1 MLVEM
6 KHVKKHYRD
15 FSLDCSLQLKE
26 GCITGLIG
34 ANGAGKSTAFKAIL
48 GLIRPEE
55 GEITVLGERGG
66 NLTGKTK
73 EEIGVVLPESTF
85 SRYLK
90 VKQIVPVMKEL
101 YSRFDR
107 EYFQEQCRRF
117 SIPEDKIL
125 KEFSTGMLAKL
136 KILLA
141 LSYHPKIL
149 ILDEPTSG
157 LDVLTRDE
165 LLTVLR
171 EYMEESEE
179 RGILISSH
187 ISSDLEGLCD
197 DMYMIDQGKIVMYEE
212 TDVLL
217 DEYGILKV
225 SADEYR
231 ELDKSFLLKRK
242 KENFGYSCLT
252 KEKHYY
258 MENYPSAVVEKCSLD
273 EVISIMVKG
282 ETV

>member
-55 GEITVLGERGG
+55 GEIAVLGERGG

-107 EYFQEQCRRF
+107 EYFLEQCRRF

>member
-15 FSLDCSLQLKE
+15 FSLDCYLQLKE

-141 LSYHPKIL
+141 LSYRPRIL
-149 ILDEPTSG
+149 ILDEPTAG

-165 LLTVLR
+165 ILSVFR

-197 DMYMIDQGKIVMYEE
+197 DMYMIHQGRIIMHEE

-225 SADEYR
+225 SADEYKK
-231 ELDKSFLLKRK
+231 LDKSFLLKKK
-242 KENFGYSCLT
+242 KENYGYSCLT
-252 KEKHYY
+252 KEKYYY
-258 MENYPSAVVEKCSLD
+258 MENYPSSVVEKCSLD

>member
-90 VKQIVPVMKEL
+90 VKQIIPIMKEL

-107 EYFQEQCRRF
+107 EYFLEQCRRF

-252 KEKHYY
+252 KEKYYY
-258 MENYPSAVVEKCSLD
+258 MENYPSSVVEKCSLD

>member
-6 KHVKKHYRD
+6 KYVKKHYRD

-55 GEITVLGERGG
+55 GEITILGEKGG

-90 VKQIVPVMKEL
+90 VKQIIPIIKEL

-107 EYFQEQCRRF
+107 EYFLEQCRRF

-141 LSYHPKIL
+141 LSHHPKIL

-258 MENYPSAVVEKCSLD
+258 MEKYPSAVVEKCSLD

>member
-6 KHVKKHYRD
+6 KYVKKHYRD

-55 GEITVLGERGG
+55 GEITILGEKGG
-66 NLTGKTK
+66 NLTGETK

-90 VKQIVPVMKEL
+90 VKQIIPIMKEL

-107 EYFQEQCRRF
+107 EYFLEQCRRF

-141 LSYHPKIL
+141 LSYHPKLL

>member
-55 GEITVLGERGG
+55 GEITILGEKGG

-90 VKQIVPVMKEL
+90 VKQIIPIMKEL

-107 EYFQEQCRRF
+107 EYFLEQCRRF

-187 ISSDLEGLCD
+187 ISSDMEGLCD

-282 ETV
+282 ENV

>member
-6 KHVKKHYRD
+6 KYVKKHYRD

-55 GEITVLGERGG
+55 GEITILGEKGG

-90 VKQIVPVMKEL
+90 VKQIIPIMKEL

-107 EYFQEQCRRF
+107 EYFLEQCRRF

-197 DMYMIDQGKIVMYEE
+197 DMYMIHQGRIIMHEE

-231 ELDKSFLLKRK
+231 ELDKSFLLKKK
-242 KENFGYSCLT
+242 KENYGYSCLT
-252 KEKHYY
+252 KEKYYY
-258 MENYPSAVVEKCSLD
+258 MENYPSSVVEKCSLD

>member
-6 KHVKKHYRD
+6 KYVKKHYRD

-55 GEITVLGERGG
+55 GEITILGEKGG

-90 VKQIVPVMKEL
+90 VKQIIPIMKEL

-107 EYFQEQCRRF
+107 EYFLEQCRRF

-136 KILLA
+136 KTLLA

-258 MENYPSAVVEKCSLD
+258 MENYPSSVVEKCSLD

>member
-6 KHVKKHYRD
+6 KNVKKHYRD
-15 FSLDCSLQLKE
+15 FTLDCSLSLKE

-48 GLIRPEE
+48 GLIHLEE
-55 GEITVLGERGG
+55 GEITVLGEKGG
-66 NLTGKTK
+66 ALTGKIK
-73 EEIGVVLPESTF
+73 EQVGVVLPESTF

-90 VKQIVPVMKEL
+90 VKQIVSVMEEM

-107 EYFQEQCRRF
+107 EYFLAQCRRF
-117 SIPEDKIL
+117 SIPEDKVL

-141 LSYHPKIL
+141 LSYHPRL
-149 ILDEPTSG
+149 LVLDEPTAG

-165 LLTVLR
+165 LLSVFR
-171 EYMEESEE
+171 EYMEENEE

-187 ISSDLEGLCD
+187 ISTDLEGLCD
-197 DMYMIDQGKIVMYEE
+197 DMYMIRQGKIVMYEE

-225 SADEYR
+225 SEEEYR
-231 ELDKSFLLKRK
+231 QLDKNFLLKKK
-242 KENFGYSCLT
+242 KESFGYSCLT

-258 MENYPSAVVEKCSLD
+258 MENYPSFVVEKCSLD

>member
-6 KHVKKHYRD
+6 KHVKKQYRD

-55 GEITVLGERGG
+55 GEITVLGEKGSS
-66 NLTGKTK
+66 LTGKTK

-90 VKQIVPVMKEL
+90 VKQIIPVMEGL

-107 EYFQEQCRRF
+107 EYFLEQCRRF
-117 SIPEDKIL
+117 SVPEDKVL

-141 LSYHPKIL
+141 LSHHPRLL

-157 LDVLTRDE
+157 LDVLTRAE

-171 EYMEESEE
+171 EYMEEGEE

-197 DMYMIDQGKIVMYEE
+197 DMYMIHQGKIVMYEE

-231 ELDKSFLLKRK
+231 KLDKSFLLKKK
-242 KENFGYSCLT
+242 KESFGYSCLT

-258 MENYPSAVVEKCSLD
+258 MENYPSFVVEKCSLD

-282 ETV
+282 EAV

>member
-15 FSLDCSLQLKE
+15 FSLDCYLQLKE

-117 SIPEDKIL
+117 SIPEDKVL

-141 LSYHPKIL
+141 LSCRPRIL
-149 ILDEPTSG
+149 ILDEPTAG

-165 LLTVLR
+165 ILSVFR

-197 DMYMIDQGKIVMYEE
+197 DMYMIHQGRIIMHEE

-231 ELDKSFLLKRK
+231 ELDKSFLLKKK
-242 KENFGYSCLT
+242 KENYGYSCLT
-252 KEKHYY
+252 KEKYYY
-258 MENYPSAVVEKCSLD
+258 MENYPSSVVEKCSLD

>member
-55 GEITVLGERGG
+55 GEITVLGEKGSS
-66 NLTGKTK
+66 LTGKIK
-73 EEIGVVLPESTF
+73 EEIGVVLPESSF

-107 EYFQEQCRRF
+107 EYFLEQCRRF
-117 SIPEDKIL
+117 SIPEDKVL

-141 LSYHPKIL
+141 LSYRPRIL
-149 ILDEPTSG
+149 ILDEPTAG

-165 LLTVLR
+165 LLSVFR

-197 DMYMIDQGKIVMYEE
+197 DMYMIHQGRIIMHEE

-231 ELDKSFLLKRK
+231 QLDKRFLLKRK

-258 MENYPSAVVEKCSLD
+258 MENYPSFVVEKCSLD

-282 ETV
+282 EAV

>member
-6 KHVKKHYRD
+6 KYVKKHYRD

-55 GEITVLGERGG
+55 GEITILGEKGG

-90 VKQIVPVMKEL
+90 VKQIIPIMKEL

-107 EYFQEQCRRF
+107 EYFLEQCRRF

-197 DMYMIDQGKIVMYEE
+197 DMYMIDQGKIVMYAE

>member
-55 GEITVLGERGG
+55 GEIAVLGERGG

-90 VKQIVPVMKEL
+90 VKQIVPVMKEQ

-117 SIPEDKIL
+117 SIPEDNVL

-141 LSYHPKIL
+141 LSYRPRIL
-149 ILDEPTSG
+149 ILDEPTAG

-165 LLTVLR
+165 LLSVFR

-197 DMYMIDQGKIVMYEE
+197 DMYMIHQGRIIMHEE

-225 SADEYR
+225 SADEYKK
-231 ELDKSFLLKRK
+231 LDKSFLLKKK
-242 KENFGYSCLT
+242 KENYGYSCLT
-252 KEKHYY
+252 KEKYYY
-258 MENYPSAVVEKCSLD
+258 MENYPSSVVEKCSLD

>member
-55 GEITVLGERGG
+55 GEITILGEKGG

-90 VKQIVPVMKEL
+90 VKQIIPIMKEL

-107 EYFQEQCRRF
+107 EYFLEQCRRF

-258 MENYPSAVVEKCSLD
+258 MENYPSFVLEKCSVD

-282 ETV
+282 EAV

>member
-117 SIPEDKIL
+117 SIPEDKVL

-141 LSYHPKIL
+141 LSCRPRIL
-149 ILDEPTSG
+149 ILDEPTAG

-165 LLTVLR
+165 ILSVFR

-197 DMYMIDQGKIVMYEE
+197 DMYMIHQGRIIMHEE

-231 ELDKSFLLKRK
+231 ELDKSFLLKKK
-242 KENFGYSCLT
+242 KENYGYSCLT
-252 KEKHYY
+252 KEKYYY
-258 MENYPSAVVEKCSLD
+258 MENYPSSVVEKCSLD

>member
-55 GEITVLGERGG
+55 GEIAVLGERGG

-117 SIPEDKIL
+117 SIPEDKVL

-141 LSYHPKIL
+141 LSYRPRIL
-149 ILDEPTSG
+149 ILDEPTAG

-165 LLTVLR
+165 LLSVFR

-197 DMYMIDQGKIVMYEE
+197 DMYMIHQGRIIMHEE

-225 SADEYR
+225 SADENKK
-231 ELDKSFLLKRK
+231 LDKSFLLKKK
-242 KENFGYSCLT
+242 KENYGYSCLT
-252 KEKHYY
+252 KEKYYY
-258 MENYPSAVVEKCSLD
+258 MENYPSSVVEKCSLD

>member
-55 GEITVLGERGG
+55 GEITILGEKGG

-90 VKQIVPVMKEL
+90 VKQIIPVMKEL

-107 EYFQEQCRRF
+107 EYFLEQCRRF
-117 SIPEDKIL
+117 SIPEDKVL

-225 SADEYR
+225 SASEYR
-231 ELDKSFLLKRK
+231 ELDKSFLLKKK
-242 KENFGYSCLT
+242 KESFGYSCLT
-252 KEKHYY
+252 KEKYYY

-282 ETV
+282 EEV

>member
-6 KHVKKHYRD
+6 KYVKKHYRD

-55 GEITVLGERGG
+55 GEITILGEKGG

-90 VKQIVPVMKEL
+90 VKQIIPIMKEL

-107 EYFQEQCRRF
+107 EYFLEQCRRF

-179 RGILISSH
+179 RGIFISSH

-197 DMYMIDQGKIVMYEE
+197 DMYMIHQGRIIMHEE

-231 ELDKSFLLKRK
+231 ELDKSFLLKKK
-242 KENFGYSCLT
+242 KENYGYSCLT
-252 KEKHYY
+252 KEKYYY
-258 MENYPSAVVEKCSLD
+258 MENYPSSVVEKCSLD

>member
-55 GEITVLGERGG
+55 GEITILGEPGST
-66 NLTGKTK
+66 LTGKTK
-73 EEIGVVLPESTF
+73 EKIGVVLPESTF

-90 VKQIVPVMKEL
+90 VKQIIPVMKEL

-107 EYFQEQCRRF
+107 EYFLEQCRRF
-117 SIPEDKIL
+117 SIPEDKVL

-165 LLTVLR
+165 LLTALR

-258 MENYPSAVVEKCSLD
+258 MENYPSAVVEKCSFD

-282 ETV
+282 ENV

>member
-55 GEITVLGERGG
+55 GEIAVLGERGG

-117 SIPEDKIL
+117 SIPEDKVL

-141 LSYHPKIL
+141 LSYRPRIL
-149 ILDEPTSG
+149 ILDEPTAG

-165 LLTVLR
+165 LLFVFR

-179 RGILISSH
+179 RGIFISSH

-197 DMYMIDQGKIVMYEE
+197 DMYMIHQGRIIMHEE

-231 ELDKSFLLKRK
+231 KLDKSFLLKKK

-252 KEKHYY
+252 KEKYYY
-258 MENYPSAVVEKCSLD
+258 MENYPSSVVEKCSLD

>member
-55 GEITVLGERGG
+55 GEITILGEPG
-66 NLTGKTK
+66 NTLTGKTK
-73 EEIGVVLPESTF
+73 EKIGVVLLESTF

-90 VKQIVPVMKEL
+90 VKQIIPVMKEL

-107 EYFQEQCRRF
+107 EYFLEQCRRF
-117 SIPEDKIL
+117 SIPEDKVL

-165 LLTVLR
+165 LLTALR

-231 ELDKSFLLKRK
+231 EIDKSFLLKRK

-252 KEKHYY
+252 KEKYY
-258 MENYPSAVVEKCSLD
+258 YIENYPSAVVEKCSLD

-282 ETV
+282 ENV

>member
-55 GEITVLGERGG
+55 GEITILGEKGG

-90 VKQIVPVMKEL
+90 MKQIIPIMKEL

-107 EYFQEQCRRF
+107 EYFLEQCRRF

-282 ETV
+282 ENV

>member
-6 KHVKKHYRD
+6 KYVKKHYRD

-55 GEITVLGERGG
+55 GEITILGEKGG
-66 NLTGKTK
+66 NLTGETK

-90 VKQIVPVMKEL
+90 VKQIIPIMKEL

-107 EYFQEQCRRF
+107 EYFLEQCRRF

>member
-55 GEITVLGERGG
+55 GEIAVLGERGG

-117 SIPEDKIL
+117 SIPEDKVL

-141 LSYHPKIL
+141 LSYRPRIL
-149 ILDEPTSG
+149 IDEPTAG

-165 LLTVLR
+165 LLSVFR

-197 DMYMIDQGKIVMYEE
+197 DMYMIHQGRIIMHEE

-225 SADEYR
+225 SADEYKK
-231 ELDKSFLLKRK
+231 LDKSFLLKKK
-242 KENFGYSCLT
+242 KENYGYSCLT
-252 KEKHYY
+252 KEKYYY
-258 MENYPSAVVEKCSLD
+258 MENYPSSVVEKCSLD

>member
-6 KHVKKHYRD
+6 KHVKKHYRN

-73 EEIGVVLPESTF
+73 EEIGVVLPEGTF

-90 VKQIVPVMKEL
+90 VKQIIPIMKEL

-107 EYFQEQCRRF
+107 EYFLEQCRRF

-252 KEKHYY
+252 KEKYYY
-258 MENYPSAVVEKCSLD
+258 MENYPSSVVEKCSLD

>member
-6 KHVKKHYRD
+6 KYVKKHYRD

-55 GEITVLGERGG
+55 GEITTLGEKGG

-90 VKQIVPVMKEL
+90 VKQIIPIMKEL

-107 EYFQEQCRRF
+107 EYFLEQCRRF

>member
-55 GEITVLGERGG
+55 GEITILGEKGG

-90 VKQIVPVMKEL
+90 VKQIIPIMKEL

-107 EYFQEQCRRF
+107 EYFLEQCRRF

>member
-55 GEITVLGERGG
+55 GEITIRGEKGG

-90 VKQIVPVMKEL
+90 VKQIIPIMKEL

-107 EYFQEQCRRF
+107 EYFLEQCRRF
-117 SIPEDKIL
+117 SIPEDKVL

-282 ETV
+282 ENV

>member
-55 GEITVLGERGG
+55 GEITILGEKGG

-90 VKQIVPVMKEL
+90 VKQIIPIMKEL

-107 EYFQEQCRRF
+107 EYFLEQCRRF
-117 SIPEDKIL
+117 SIPEDKVL

-252 KEKHYY
+252 KEKYYY

-282 ETV
+282 ENV

>member
-55 GEITVLGERGG
+55 GEITILGEKGG

-90 VKQIVPVMKEL
+90 VKQIIPIMKEL

-107 EYFQEQCRRF
+107 EYFLEQCRRF
-117 SIPEDKIL
+117 SVPEDKIL

-282 ETV
+282 ENV

>member
-55 GEITVLGERGG
+55 GEIAVLGERGG

-90 VKQIVPVMKEL
+90 VIQIVPVMKEL

-117 SIPEDKIL
+117 SIPEDKVL
-125 KEFSTGMLAKL
+125 TEFSTGMLAKL

-141 LSYHPKIL
+141 LSYRPRIL
-149 ILDEPTSG
+149 ILDEPTAG

-165 LLTVLR
+165 LLSVFR

-197 DMYMIDQGKIVMYEE
+197 DMYMIHQGRIIMHEE

-225 SADEYR
+225 SADEYKK
-231 ELDKSFLLKRK
+231 LDKSFLLKKK
-242 KENFGYSCLT
+242 KENYGYSCLT
-252 KEKHYY
+252 KEKYYY
-258 MENYPSAVVEKCSLD
+258 MENYPSSVVEKCSLD

>member
-6 KHVKKHYRD
+6 NHVKKHYRD

-48 GLIRPEE
+48 GLIRLEE
-55 GEITVLGERGG
+55 GEITVLGEKG
-66 NLTGKTK
+66 NSLTGKTK

-90 VKQIVPVMKEL
+90 VKQIIPVMKEL

-107 EYFQEQCRRF
+107 EYFLEQCRRF

-141 LSYHPKIL
+141 LSYHPRL
-149 ILDEPTSG
+149 LVLDEPTSG

-171 EYMEESEE
+171 EYMEESDK

-197 DMYMIDQGKIVMYEE
+197 DMYMIHQGKIVMYEE

-231 ELDKSFLLKRK
+231 QLDKSFLLKRK

-258 MENYPSAVVEKCSLD
+258 MENYPSFVGEKCSVD

>member
-55 GEITVLGERGG
+55 GEIAVLGERGG

-197 DMYMIDQGKIVMYEE
+197 DMYMIHQGRIIMHEE

-225 SADEYR
+225 SADEYKK
-231 ELDKSFLLKRK
+231 LDKSFLLKKK

-252 KEKHYY
+252 KEKYYY

>member
-6 KHVKKHYRD
+6 KYVKKHYRD

-55 GEITVLGERGG
+55 GEITILGEKGG

-90 VKQIVPVMKEL
+90 VKQIIPIMKEL

-107 EYFQEQCRRF
+107 EYFLEQCRRF

-141 LSYHPKIL
+141 LSYRPRIL
-149 ILDEPTSG
+149 ILDEPTAG

-165 LLTVLR
+165 LLSVFR

-242 KENFGYSCLT
+242 KDNFGYSCLT

>member
-1 MLVEM
+1 
-6 KHVKKHYRD
+6 
-15 FSLDCSLQLKE
+15 
-26 GCITGLIG
+26 
-34 ANGAGKSTAFKAIL
+34 
-48 GLIRPEE
+48 
-55 GEITVLGERGG
+55 
-66 NLTGKTK
+66 
-73 EEIGVVLPESTF
+73 
-85 SRYLK
+85 
-90 VKQIVPVMKEL
+90 
-101 YSRFDR
+101 
-107 EYFQEQCRRF
+107 
-117 SIPEDKIL
+117 
-125 KEFSTGMLAKL
+125 MLAKL

-165 LLTVLR
+165 LLTALR

-252 KEKHYY
+252 KEKYYY

-282 ETV
+282 ENV